1 VNGFGEDVVVLKE
14 ATVQNEGLIEQFVAV
29 ELIQESV
36 LKEFQLNR
44 IGVLVIRVSS
54 FFISLA
60 FSIVKGQQRRLL
72 EALLDVDR
80 IVESIS
86 QTLTEGRLAGGNV
99 SADDAY

>member
-1 VNGFGEDVVVLKE
+1 MNGFGEDVVVLKE

-86 QTLTEGRLAGGNV
+86 QTLTEGRLAAGNV

>member
-1 VNGFGEDVVVLKE
+1 MNGFGEDVVVLKE